1 MKGVC
6 QNYIMA
12 KSIYSN
18 NVFIFLDVFTKN
30 LESLDVSLSVYR
42 PKNSSVIGS
51 KNNSDYE
58 TITYSKSDASTILEL
73 GQLFLKEFKEF
84 LLRGDFTIY
93 KKNEEFVQAKFDGL
107 SDSSIRELFD
117 FKDTSSVRVQTRRF
131 TEKAYQTV
139 WGKATPPFGLVYLTD
154 KDVVS
159 DSLRKLRAV
168 SVQYSLENMF
178 SFEVLKSLKA
188 YCKPSD
194 DVRYDVTSEEYLKAL
209 RFVTTF
215 ATITFEDALSDIDP
229 VALDYVLSALARRG
243 NNFTS
248 RCFATVM
255 DDPKGW
261 LYSSDSDFRAMLVES
276 SGSFVDI
283 EDDKPRTRKRKA
295 DAVIELKST
304 EVVAKES
311 TDIETPKP
319 QVGLTNSYFDI
330 PISQEFATILVTA
343 ISNFSELKTS
353 NPARW
358 KELYTTG
365 VDYKWED
372 IITNFFIKNDFQT
385 MSKEY
390 FTEKVNSLNPYA
402 LDLYLSSHRKSVFN
416 L

>member
-18 NVFIFLDVFTKN
+18 NVFIFIDVFIKN

-51 KNNSDYE
+51 KDDSDYE
-58 TITYSKSDASTILEL
+58 TITYSKSDASIILEL

-283 EDDKPRTRKRKA
+283 EDDKPRTRKRK
-295 DAVIELKST
+295 VE
-304 EVVAKES
+304 
-311 TDIETPKP
+311 TDIVSQEITVEPIKP
-319 QVGLTNSYFDI
+319 SNSFYDI
-330 PISQEFATILVTA
+330 PISEEFASIVSARLENYNT
-343 ISNFSELKTS
+343 LKGV
-353 NPARW
+353 NEER
-358 KELYTTG
+358 YT
-365 VDYKWED
+365 D
-372 IITNFFIKNDFQT
+372 IMEAGKNQAKADTVAKFFMETDFET
-385 MSKEY
+385 MSSEEFK
-390 FTEKVNSLNPYA
+390 NSLKVLNAYA
-402 LDLYLSSHRKSVFN
+402 LSEYVRNKRLKKEPI
-416 L
+416 